1 MQTAFKMSSRTY
13 SVLLT
18 MYPRELRRRFAEEM
32 TDVFAQQLQGAWDD
46 SGFAGMAR
54 VWLDAIGE
62 LLFVALPAQI
72 GQPIVIVP
80 TLSLIGNSAIFLV
93 LMRALSPLAALCR
106 IYRH

>member
-1 MQTAFKMSSRTY
+1 MQTAFKVSSRTY

-32 TDVFAQQLQGAWDD
+32 TDVFDQQLQGAWDE

>member
-1 MQTAFKMSSRTY
+1 MQTTFKVSSRTY

-18 MYPRELRRRFAEEM
+18 LYPRELRRKFAEEM
-32 TDVFAQQLQGAWDD
+32 TDVFDQQQQGAWDE
-46 SGFAGMAR
+46 SGFAGLAR

>member
-1 MQTAFKMSSRTY
+1 MQTAFKLSVVAY
-13 SVLLT
+13 SILLT
-18 MYPRELRRRFAEEM
+18 VYPRDLRRRFADEM
-32 TDVFAQQLQGAWDD
+32 TDVFDQQLQGAWDE
-46 SGFAGMAR
+46 SGFAGLAR
-54 VWLDAIGE
+54 VWMHAVWE

-72 GQPIVIVP
+72 GRPIVIVP

>member
-1 MQTAFKMSSRTY
+1 MQIAFKVSSRTY

-32 TDVFAQQLQGAWDD
+32 TDVFDQQLQGAWDE

>member
-1 MQTAFKMSSRTY
+1 MQTAFKVSSRTY

-18 MYPRELRRRFAEEM
+18 IYPRELRRRFAEEM
-32 TDVFAQQLQGAWDD
+32 TDVFDQQLQGAWDE
-46 SGFAGMAR
+46 SGFAGLAR

>member
-1 MQTAFKMSSRTY
+1 MQTAFKVSSRTY

-18 MYPRELRRRFAEEM
+18 MYPRELRRRFAAEM
-32 TDVFAQQLQGAWDD
+32 TDVFDQQLQGAWDE
-46 SGFAGMAR
+46 SGFAGLAR
-54 VWLDAIGE
+54 VWLI
-62 LLFVALPAQI
+62 FVALPAQI

>member
-13 SVLLT
+13 SILLT

-32 TDVFAQQLQGAWDD
+32 TDVFDQQLQGAWDE

-62 LLFVALPAQI
+62 LLFVPSPAQI
-72 GQPIVIVP
+72 RPPIVSVA
-80 TLSLIGNSAIFLV
+80 TLSLICYSAVFPV
-93 LMRALSPLAALCR
+93 LSRTL
-106 IYRH
+106 IH

>member
-1 MQTAFKMSSRTY
+1 MQIAFKVSNRTY

-32 TDVFAQQLQGAWDD
+32 TDVFDQQLQGAWDE

>member
-1 MQTAFKMSSRTY
+1 MRTAFKVSSRTY

-18 MYPRELRRRFAEEM
+18 MYPRDLRRRFAEEM
-32 TDVFAQQLQGAWDD
+32 TDVFDQQLRGAWDE
-46 SGFAGMAR
+46 SGFAGLAR

>member
-1 MQTAFKMSSRTY
+1 MQTAFKVSSRTY

-18 MYPRELRRRFAEEM
+18 MYPRELRRRFAAEM
-32 TDVFAQQLQGAWDD
+32 TDVFDQQLQGAWDE
-46 SGFAGMAR
+46 SGFAGLAR
-54 VWLDAIGE
+54 VWLHAIGE
-62 LLFVALPAQI
+62 LIFVALPAQI

>member
-32 TDVFAQQLQGAWDD
+32 TDVFDQQLQGAWDE

-54 VWLDAIGE
+54 VWIDAIGE

>member
-1 MQTAFKMSSRTY
+1 MQTAFKVSSRTY

-18 MYPRELRRRFAEEM
+18 MYPRDLRRRFAEEM
-32 TDVFAQQLQGAWDD
+32 TDVFDQQLRGAWDE
-46 SGFAGMAR
+46 SGFAGLAR

>member
-32 TDVFAQQLQGAWDD
+32 TDVFDQQLQGAWDE

>member
-1 MQTAFKMSSRTY
+1 MQIAFKVSSRTY

-32 TDVFAQQLQGAWDD
+32 TDVFDQQLQGAWDE
-46 SGFAGMAR
+46 SGFTGMAR

-62 LLFVALPAQI
+62 FLFVALPAQI
-72 GQPIVIVP
+72 GRPIVIVP

>member
-1 MQTAFKMSSRTY
+1 MQTAFRVSSRTY
-13 SVLLT
+13 SVLLI
-18 MYPRELRRRFAEEM
+18 MYPRELRRRFAQEM
-32 TDVFAQQLQGAWDD
+32 TDVFDQQLQGAWDE
-46 SGFAGMAR
+46 SGFAGLAR

>member
-32 TDVFAQQLQGAWDD
+32 TDVFDQQLQGAWDE

-72 GQPIVIVP
+72 GRPIVIVP

>member
-1 MQTAFKMSSRTY
+1 MQTAFKVSSRTY

-32 TDVFAQQLQGAWDD
+32 TDVFDQQLQGAWDE
-46 SGFAGMAR
+46 SGFAGLAR